1 MRYNDELSSAL
12 CDLIDVREAL
22 TEEVL
27 NMPKDNDG
35 TDITIGDC
43 LDDAI
48 AFLESISEDE
58 PSDESDEYVCAAC
71 GQSFTDGEERDNHF
85 NLHCERARQPEET
98 WEGIGK

>member
-1 MRYNDELSSAL
+1 MKYNNELSSTL

-48 AFLESISEDE
+48 AFLESISED
-58 PSDESDEYVCAAC
+58 
-71 GQSFTDGEERDNHF
+71 
-85 NLHCERARQPEET
+85 
-98 WEGIGK
+98 